1 MRKRNPFVVLLLT
14 LITFGIYGLVWE
26 VKTKNDMNKL
36 GADIPTAWL
45 LIVPLV
51 NLWWLWKYS
60 EGVEKATSG
69 QTSGVLAFVLLF
81 LLGVIGMVIL
91 QFEFNKVGDQPMVAA
106 AAPSFGQPAPGF
118 GAPTG
123 VAPNQ
128 FDTPATGATSAAPVA
143 TQPGTWQQPAAP
155 QTFSPG
161 QPQPPTPI
169 DPSQPQPPVAQ

>member
-14 LITFGIYGLVWE
+14 FITFGIYGLVWE

-60 EGVEKATSG
+60 EGVEKATGG

-91 QFEFNKVGDQPMVAA
+91 QLEFNKVGDQPMVAT
-106 AAPSFGQPAPGF
+106 AAPGFGQPAPGF
-118 GAPTG
+118 GAPAGATPNQFGAPAPG
-123 VAPNQ
+123 VAP
-128 FDTPATGATSAAPVA
+128 AAPVA

-155 QTFSPG
+155 QTFSPD
-161 QPQPPTPI
+161 QPQQPAPT